1 MRHLHA
7 PDPTRPGHAYSERH
21 THRHSR
27 PLYSP
32 YAPQTT
38 AASLGDTPRPLC
50 LPLVAPPPQQPHRTY
65 QRNSIC
71 PRGGNLP
78 STKFNLPA
86 APHSH
91 DTICRRAVLFLTQQT
106 SPLNHSNTVNCAKRC
121 ITKYAPGNPA
131 AAVPHRKARPR
142 QSHYRLCHTASYAPG
157 NPAAVCTLSQI
168 TPTTCH
174 SRQFFCAFLR
184 RRAAV
189 FHSHAAF
196 SRTFPHFPAKFHNK
210 LPFFHIPTHHIH
222 ANLISVPHSPHKK
235 RTAPPVKQRCPK
247 NITKSGANLRA
258 YQKVGVQTRLI
269 ALPRRA
275 SVCQVR
281 DGNPPRRYPP
291 PETIAP
297 QKITRPGYHPPA
309 ASADRNHCLTP
320 KRTPGYHPPAE
331 CRRQSALIAARS
343 QSPRS
348 KTARLI

>member
-1 MRHLHA
+1 MRHTPPQQASATPPA
-7 PDPTRPGHAYSERH
+7 P
-21 THRHSR
+21 
-27 PLYSP
+27 
-32 YAPQTT
+32 
-38 AASLGDTPRPLC
+38 PLC

-91 DTICRRAVLFLTQQT
+91 DTICRRAVLFSTQQT

-131 AAVPHRKARPR
+131 AAVPHRKLRPR
-142 QSHYRLCHTASYAPG
+142 QPRCRLHPIANHTYHLPF
-157 NPAAVCTLSQI
+157 
-168 TPTTCH
+168 TTV
-174 SRQFFCAFLR
+174 FFCAFLR

-210 LPFFHIPTHHIH
+210 LSFFHIPTHHIH

>member
-1 MRHLHA
+1 MPRINA
-7 PDPTRPGHAYSERH
+7 ASPRTRP
-21 THRHSR
+21 
-27 PLYSP
+27 
-32 YAPQTT
+32 
-38 AASLGDTPRPLC
+38 DTPRARILRTPHAPAQPPAILALCATHHRSKPRRHPPLC

-91 DTICRRAVLFLTQQT
+91 DTICRRAVLFSTQQT

-235 RTAPPVKQRCPK
+235 K
-247 NITKSGANLRA
+247 NSAARQATLSEKYHKIRRKPA
-258 YQKVGVQTRLI
+258 RLSES
-269 ALPRRA
+269 RR
-275 SVCQVR
+275 S
-281 DGNPPRRYPP
+281 NPPHR
-291 PETIAP
+291 TSP
-297 QKITRPGYHPPA
+297 QSLRLPSP
-309 ASADRNHCLTP
+309 
-320 KRTPGYHPPAE
+320 
-331 CRRQSALIAARS
+331 RRQSPPTVSAARNHRS
-343 QSPRS
+343 TENPAPRVS
-348 KTARLI
+348 SAGGVR

>member
-1 MRHLHA
+1 MLA
-7 PDPTRPGHAYSERH
+7 PRST
-21 THRHSR
+21 
-27 PLYSP
+27 
-32 YAPQTT
+32 TT
-38 AASLGDTPRPLC
+38 AATTPH
-50 LPLVAPPPQQPHRTY
+50 LPTQFHMSPRRQPPINKIQFTR
-65 QRNSIC
+65 R
-71 PRGGNLP
+71 
-78 STKFNLPA
+78 
-86 APHSH
+86 PHSH
-91 DTICRRAVLFLTQQT
+91 DTICRRAVLFSTQQT

-157 NPAAVCTLSQI
+157 NLAAVCTLSQI

-281 DGNPPRRYPP
+281 DGNPPPMVS
-291 PETIAP
+291 
-297 QKITRPGYHPPA
+297 A
-309 ASADRNHCLTP
+309 ARNHRSTENHAP
-320 KRTPGYHPPAE
+320 RVS
-331 CRRQSALIAARS
+331 SAGGVR
-343 QSPRS
+343 
-348 KTARLI
+348 